1 MNNNFNKIDKATL
14 DAARR
19 GDKKALMSKLDEE
32 ERKKIDALLSDKNK
46 LKQVLNSDAAKK
58 LMKILGENN
67 NG

>member
-1 MNNNFNKIDKATL
+1 MNNKFNKIDKATL

-19 GDKKALMSKLDEE
+19 GDKGALMSKLNEND
-32 ERKKIDALLSDKNK
+32 RKKINALLTDKDK
-46 LKQVLNSDAAKK
+46 LQQVLNSDAAKK